1 MPRSRSRTRRSRG
14 KRRTR
19 VGGQE
24 DDGTAALHEFLVPY
38 TRVTLDEACA
48 KKYKEPK
55 LFVWHSAG
63 NRWAQ
68 MEQEKVDDLWD
79 PKKHDVQK
87 LCEQLSENMFELF
100 PHMENTFKRA
110 LKDVKSRDVAGLYSK
125 GDDLVVVVRT
135 PDEIDPIHEQSLVL
149 GSFLGGSVGG
159 LIAGNALP
167 ALFDVGYA
175 RLANKNKAENKEAID
190 VEIQVLSE
198 HLTKLSNANQLDE
211 SDLKPLLL
219 GLQKIDTWYDHDQ
232 FDIMFDRVFSDDML
246 NRASKCAG
254 EQCVIE
260 YPWLAK
266 N

>member
-79 PKKHDVQK
+79 PKKPDVKK
-87 LCEQLSENMFELF
+87 LCEQLNENMFELF
-100 PHMENTFKRA
+100 PRMENTFKRA
-110 LKDVKSRDVAGLYSK
+110 LEDVKSRDVAGLYTK
-125 GDDLVVVVRT
+125 GDNLVVVVRT
-135 PDEIDPIHEQSLVL
+135 PDEIDPVNEQSLGM

-159 LIAGNALP
+159 VIAGSALP
-167 ALFDVGYA
+167 ALFDVGY
-175 RLANKNKAENKEAID
+175 RKFKNELNDRNKQTIDNEFESLVGLADTFTTDGDI
-190 VEIQVLSE
+190 
-198 HLTKLSNANQLDE
+198 
-211 SDLKPLLL
+211 DLKVLLL
-219 GLQKIDTWYDHDQ
+219 GLQKIDTWYDHDV
-232 FDIMFDRVFSDDML
+232 FDTMFDKVFSDETL
-246 NRASKCAG
+246 KNANTCQRAGGDCSS
-254 EQCVIE
+254 
-260 YPWLAK
+260 YPWLIKDA
-266 N
+266 